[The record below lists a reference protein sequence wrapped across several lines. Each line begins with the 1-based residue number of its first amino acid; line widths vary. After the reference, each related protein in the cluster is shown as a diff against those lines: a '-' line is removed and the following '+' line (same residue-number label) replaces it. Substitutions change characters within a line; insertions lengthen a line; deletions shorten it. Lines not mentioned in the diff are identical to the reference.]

1 MARRKN
7 PWVTLLMFL
16 GLCGFGYGSYYFIY
30 EKKVFDNETVIA
42 PPASEME
49 RLRTAV
55 DDALSADECYAGITA
70 FNWREQTKLYRI
82 DVNLSESSTTP
93 QAKALARRVSEVIQ
107 RASSGKY
114 EAEVSLL
121 ILGRE
126 IWHYVP

>member
-1 MARRKN
+1 MARRNN
-7 PWVTLLMFL
+7 PWVTFSMFV
-16 GLCGFGYGSYYFIY
+16 GLCGFGYAAYHVIY
-30 EKKVFDNETVIA
+30 ERKIFDNETVVA
-42 PPASEME
+42 PPVSELE

-55 DDALSADECYAGITA
+55 DDALATDDCYAGITS
-70 FNWREQTKLYRI
+70 FNWRENGKRYRI
-82 DVNLSESSTTP
+82 DVNMTESCGIA

-126 IWHYVP
+126 VWHYVP